1 MELEKIG
8 SVNVSDMFDGLDPE
22 VLGKIERIAEASRLR
37 GGIEHVMHFANHLN
51 TLGDELHKNPPEGAP
66 ENEVAAVLD
75 TLGGVIKVMDE
86 YVENCVEDYNKLA
99 SEVMYGA
106 TGEN

>member
-22 VLGKIERIAEASRLR
+22 VVGKIERIAEASRLR

-51 TLGDELHKNPPEGAP
+51 TLGDQLYNNPPEDAP
-66 ENEVAAVLD
+66 ENELAAVLD
-75 TLGGVIKVMDE
+75 ILGGVIKVMDE